1 MNRITNAQLDK
12 LIFRLNTARKQP
24 LTSWTKGDN
33 GLPKA
38 NIGNYHIDSAYG
50 GVRLVQHM
58 NESGGIDVISVDG
71 FGTKRQLDSFLRG
84 MLA

>member
-1 MNRITNAQLDK
+1 MHRITNKQLEA
-12 LIFRLNTARKQP
+12 LIDRLNTVRKQP
-24 LTSWTKGDN
+24 LASWTRSDKG
-33 GLPKA
+33 LKA

-58 NESGGIDVISVDG
+58 NDGGGIDVISVDG